1 MYTMN
6 MLHIHSRCQS
16 TQEVF
21 VYPIASIWFK
31 MEKAEVVVA
40 SPKGMAGE
48 SLQSGTGR
56 YILQNENIFLIF

>member
-1 MYTMN
+1 
-6 MLHIHSRCQS
+6 
-16 TQEVF
+16 